1 MEQEKKPLTEE
12 DLQRAEEII
21 LRLKGEAPVPTEQDL
36 LLDDEDLD
44 EILKVKETGE

>member
-36 LLDDEDLD
+36 LFDEEDLD
-44 EILKVKETGE
+44 EILKDQENDE